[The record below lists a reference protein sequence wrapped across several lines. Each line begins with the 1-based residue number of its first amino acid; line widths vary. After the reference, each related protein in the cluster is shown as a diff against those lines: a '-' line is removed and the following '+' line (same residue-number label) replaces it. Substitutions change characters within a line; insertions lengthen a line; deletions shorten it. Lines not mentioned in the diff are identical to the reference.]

1 MPQTA
6 SLDFLIPPNVLI
18 LLSYLGSLWYQDL
31 VFFQAVA
38 AVSNEPGIFILY
50 HADS

>member
-18 LLSYLGSLWYQDL
+18 LLSYLGSLWYQD
-31 VFFQAVA
+31 FFQAVA